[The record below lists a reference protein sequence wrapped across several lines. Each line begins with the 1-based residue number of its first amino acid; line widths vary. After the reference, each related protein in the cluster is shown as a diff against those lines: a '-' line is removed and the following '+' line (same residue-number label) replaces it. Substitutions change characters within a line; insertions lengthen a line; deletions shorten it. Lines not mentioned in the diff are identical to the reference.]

1 MRDDHPHNSLPPGVQ
16 RTASGAP
23 GTDRNHRHARADFL
37 RAILSCIA
45 RRGWRAWGCIRTTME
60 QQAARQ
66 ELSVLSMRELKD
78 LGLARSDLDAVAS
91 GAYFTDPTRSARSR
105 ERARHAGLGP
115 EA

>member
-1 MRDDHPHNSLPPGVQ
+1 
-16 RTASGAP
+16 
-23 GTDRNHRHARADFL
+23 
-37 RAILSCIA
+37 
-45 RRGWRAWGCIRTTME
+45 
-60 QQAARQ
+60 
-66 ELSVLSMRELKD
+66 MRELRD